1 MQELARRRPVY
12 LVCETS
18 RESFNSEKLIVCSG
32 TAYAEKEVIISGG
45 TFNTPQLLKL
55 SGIGPAAELKKLGIP
70 VVVNLPGVGQNL
82 QDRYENSV
90 IVNLENP
97 FSVFKVSLSINLH
110 LFVPYSRDSK
120 GCTSGASAS
129 DPCLV
134 EWNTVKSNK
143 TRYATNGRPVLIP
156 QRSSGALTA
165 SNDLVVTGRP
175 GYFAGYFPG
184 YSKIGSKFPNS
195 WTWPVSYFPLQKP
208 TYIESSRNTRF

>member
-18 RESFNSEKLIVCSG
+18 RNAFNSEKLIVYSG

-97 FSVFKVSLSINLH
+97 FSVFKVCPSNNLQ
-110 LFVPYSRDSK
+110 LFVA
-120 GCTSGASAS
+120 C
-129 DPCLV
+129 
-134 EWNTVKSNK
+134 
-143 TRYATNGRPVLIP
+143 
-156 QRSSGALTA
+156 
-165 SNDLVVTGRP
+165 
-175 GYFAGYFPG
+175 
-184 YSKIGSKFPNS
+184 
-195 WTWPVSYFPLQKP
+195 
-208 TYIESSRNTRF
+208 

>member
-12 LVCETS
+12 LVCLTS

-55 SGIGPAAELKKLGIP
+55 SGIGPEAELKKLGIP

-97 FSVFKVSLSINLH
+97 FTVFKVSPSNNL
-110 LFVPYSRDSK
+110 
-120 GCTSGASAS
+120 
-129 DPCLV
+129 
-134 EWNTVKSNK
+134 
-143 TRYATNGRPVLIP
+143 
-156 QRSSGALTA
+156 Q
-165 SNDLVVTGRP
+165 
-175 GYFAGYFPG
+175 
-184 YSKIGSKFPNS
+184 
-195 WTWPVSYFPLQKP
+195 
-208 TYIESSRNTRF
+208 

>member
-1 MQELARRRPVY
+1 MQELARRRLEY

-18 RESFNSEKLIVCSG
+18 RESFNSGMLIVCSG

-97 FSVFKVSLSINLH
+97 FSVFKVSLSNNLH
-110 LFVPYSRDSK
+110 LFLPYS
-120 GCTSGASAS
+120 
-129 DPCLV
+129 
-134 EWNTVKSNK
+134 
-143 TRYATNGRPVLIP
+143 
-156 QRSSGALTA
+156 
-165 SNDLVVTGRP
+165 
-175 GYFAGYFPG
+175 
-184 YSKIGSKFPNS
+184 
-195 WTWPVSYFPLQKP
+195 
-208 TYIESSRNTRF
+208 